1 MIKNISKI
9 VQRRQIH
16 LIILRMVTLEKKS
29 RREEERGEDGKVEK
43 VNQGFNANEEQALVK
58 VHHIKTA
65 PSSFSPLPPTEEEEE
80 VYVKNDKTAA
90 LIQSNSQERV
100 SGSNS
105 DLTTPAFTKV
115 STYSPAVSVSYL

>member
-1 MIKNISKI
+1 
-9 VQRRQIH
+9 
-16 LIILRMVTLEKKS
+16 MVTLEKKS

-43 VNQGFNANEEQALVK
+43 VNQGFNANEEQAFVK

-65 PSSFSPLPPTEEEEE
+65 LSSFSPLPPTEEEEE

-115 STYSPAVSVSYL
+115 PATYSPAVSVSYL